1 MESFNELQNC
11 IRTAVKNDYDFL
23 VSPRI
28 SLLELSENMTC
39 LLTDGNNK
47 YILQVNRLGYR
58 TDTQLEGEFAW
69 LRELNEE
76 PGLKTA
82 RVYSGNNGSARQTFV
97 STHGTRYNYSL
108 QEFLPGKKLRDLDG
122 SLIIK
127 QIALVGETAAKLH
140 LQSIRRAENSPS
152 LDTLRWDIDDI
163 VSPTARWG
171 YYKDYPGLTAE
182 QCSVL
187 EKTET
192 VIRTELG
199 KYGKKADRYG
209 LIHADIHANN
219 ILINDGEPAVI
230 DFDDCGY
237 GWYLYDL
244 GSAVSKFSY
253 GLHEMLQSLV
263 EGYEKYRR
271 LTEADKQ
278 IIPTMVMLR
287 RLARLGWLA
296 SHSENGVLEKEGDD
310 YLMRTCRIADDYMRF
325 ASETLNVRA

>member
-1 MESFNELQNC
+1 MESFNDLYNSIQ
-11 IRTAVKNDYDFL
+11 TAVANDYEFL
-23 VSPRI
+23 VSPKV

-58 TDTQLEGEFAW
+58 TDAQLEGEFAW

-76 PGLKTA
+76 TGLKTA
-82 RVYSGNNGSARQTFV
+82 RVFTGNNGRTRQTFV
-97 STHGTRYNYSL
+97 SPEGTRYNYSL
-108 QEFLPGKKLRDLDG
+108 QEFLPGIKLRDLDE
-122 SLIIK
+122 SRIL
-127 QIALVGETAAKLH
+127 QHLTLVGETAARLH
-140 LQSIRRAENSPS
+140 LQSIKRSKTSEPVEAFK
-152 LDTLRWDIDDI
+152 WDIDEI

-171 YYKDYPGLTAE
+171 YYKDYPGLNDE

-187 EKTET
+187 ARMEA
-192 VIRTELG
+192 VIRNELE
-199 KYGKKADRYG
+199 KYGRRSDRYG

-219 ILINDGEPAVI
+219 ILINDNQLAVI

-253 GLHEMLQSLV
+253 GLHDMLRSLV
-263 EGYEKYRR
+263 SGYERLR
-271 LTEADKQ
+271 PLTEEDKQ
-278 IIPTMVMLR
+278 IIPAMVMLR

-310 YLMRTCRIADDYMRF
+310 YLVRTCQLADDYLRF
-325 ASETLNVRA
+325 ASKALNK